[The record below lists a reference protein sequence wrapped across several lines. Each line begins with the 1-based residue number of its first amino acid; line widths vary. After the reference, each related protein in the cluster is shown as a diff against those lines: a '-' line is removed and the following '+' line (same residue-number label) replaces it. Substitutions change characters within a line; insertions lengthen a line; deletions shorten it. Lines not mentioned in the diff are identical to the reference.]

1 MSDQISIVLVDDHIV
16 VRSGIKSLIEV
27 IGNYKVVAEFDNG
40 LEFTKALPRMKAP
53 DLAIVDLNMPEMD
66 GLETMRWLRK
76 NRPGLKVL
84 ILTLESDEK
93 TIIELFRLGIR
104 GYLPKSCSA
113 ELLKKAI
120 TDVVISGYYHS
131 ELLQMALTSEI
142 ENNEIERKIHEQMS
156 EREMM
161 FLQLVCSQEEY
172 TYERISEI
180 MNVSRRTVDGY
191 RESLFAKFNIKSK
204 IGLVLFAIKHELVRV

>member
-1 MSDQISIVLVDDHIV
+1 MSDQISIVLVDDHTV

-27 IGNYKVVAEFDNG
+27 IGNYKVVAQYNNG
-40 LEFTKALPRMKAP
+40 LEFTNALPGMKMP
-53 DLAIVDLNMPEMD
+53 DLAIIDLNMPEMD

-76 NRPGLKVL
+76 NKPGLKAL
-84 ILTLESDEK
+84 ILTLESEEK

-120 TDVVISGYYHS
+120 QDVVESGYYHS

-142 ENNEIERKIHEQMS
+142 EKTEMEQKIHELIS
-156 EREMM
+156 DREMT
-161 FLQLVCSQEEY
+161 FLQLVCDKNEL
-172 TYERISEI
+172 TYERISEL

-204 IGLVLFAIKHELVRV
+204 IGLVLFAIKHELVKV